1 MKQVEKVKLL
11 RQKILSAKAE
21 METAMMAGKA
31 LDMFLNGNIGLHC
44 GTAMSE
50 TLLERV
56 CCKPELHKAVLLFAA
71 ETITMKLLDS
81 VYGSKEIDSFA
92 KGMMTDEDYAKNVDE
107 LLDKILGGTQ

>member
-11 RQKILSAKAE
+11 RQEILSEKSG

-31 LDMFLNGNIGLHC
+31 LDMFLNGNIGLRS

-56 CCKPELHKAVLLFAA
+56 YCKPEFHKAVLLFAA

>member
-11 RQKILSAKAE
+11 RQEILSANAE
-21 METAMMAGKA
+21 MKTAMMVGKS
-31 LDMFLNGNIGLHC
+31 LDVFLNGNMGLHC

-56 CCKPELHKAVLLFAA
+56 YCKPEFHKAVLLFAA